1 MSTRG
6 TTKPKKSIIDR
17 QSKKSWLDAAL
28 KALASGGIDKVRV
41 ESLAKNLGVT
51 KGSFYWHFK
60 DREQFLDELLNFW
73 AEQSTQT
80 VIANPNYP
88 TDSKARVR
96 AVAEDIVRHDLGK
109 MDPHIRSWT
118 QYDKRR
124 ARVVAKIDKER
135 FEFLRD
141 LFLAVGFS
149 MIGSDLR
156 AQSLYRYVLGEQFI
170 SVRESMGQRLERM
183 QEQVDLLL
191 QQ

>member
-6 TTKPKKSIIDR
+6 STEPKKSVIDR
-17 QSKKSWLDAAL
+17 QSKDSWLNAAL
-28 KALASGGIDKVRV
+28 KALVSGGIDKVRV

-88 TDSKARVR
+88 TDSRARVS
-96 AVAEDIVRHDLGK
+96 AVAEDIMRRDLGG

-118 QYDKRR
+118 RYDKRR
-124 ARVVAKIDKER
+124 AKIVAIIDKKR

-141 LFLAVGFS
+141 LFVAAGFS
-149 MIGSDLR
+149 TSGASLR

-170 SVRESMGQRLERM
+170 WVRESIDQRLQRM
-183 QEQVDLLL
+183 QAHVDLLL
-191 QQ
+191 KE

>member
-6 TTKPKKSIIDR
+6 GEKPRKLVVDK
-17 QSKKSWLDAAL
+17 QSKKSWLNAAL

-80 VIANPNYP
+80 VIANPDYP
-88 TDSKARVR
+88 TDSRARVR
-96 AVAEDIVRHDLGK
+96 AVAKDIVRHDLGK

-124 ARVVAKIDKER
+124 ARVVAKIDKVR

-141 LFLAVGFS
+141 LFLAAGFS
-149 MIGSDLR
+149 MSGSDLR

-170 SVRESMGQRLERM
+170 SVRESMSQRLERM
-183 QEQVDLLL
+183 QAHVDLLL
-191 QQ
+191 RA

>member
-6 TTKPKKSIIDR
+6 GEKPSKSVVDK

-28 KALASGGIDKVRV
+28 QALASGGIYQVRV
-41 ESLAKNLGVT
+41 ESLAKKLGVT

-73 AEQSTQT
+73 AEQSTQA

-88 TDSKARVR
+88 TDSKARVK

-124 ARVVAKIDKER
+124 ARVVAKIDKVR

-141 LFLAVGFS
+141 LFLATGFS
-149 MIGSDLR
+149 MSDSDLR

-170 SVRESMGQRLERM
+170 SVRESMSQRLERM
-183 QEQVDLLL
+183 QAHVDLLL
-191 QQ
+191 QA

>member
-6 TTKPKKSIIDR
+6 STEPKKSVIDR
-17 QSKKSWLDAAL
+17 QSKDSWLNAAL
-28 KALASGGIDKVRV
+28 KALVSGGIDKVRV

-73 AEQSTQT
+73 AEQSTQA

-88 TDSKARVR
+88 ADSKARVR

-124 ARVVAKIDKER
+124 AKVVAKIDKVR

-141 LFLAVGFS
+141 LFLAAGFS
-149 MIGSDLR
+149 MSGSDLR

-170 SVRESMGQRLERM
+170 SVRESMSQRLERM
-183 QEQVDLLL
+183 QAHVDLLL
-191 QQ
+191 QA

>member
-6 TTKPKKSIIDR
+6 IKKPKKSGIDR

-28 KALASGGIDKVRV
+28 QALASGGVDKVRV

-80 VIANPNYP
+80 VITNPNYP
-88 TDSKARVR
+88 TDSKERVR
-96 AVAEDIVRHDLGK
+96 AVAEDIVRRDLGK

-124 ARVVAKIDKER
+124 GKVVAKIDKMR

-141 LFLAVGFS
+141 LFLAAGFS
-149 MIGSDLR
+149 ITGASLR

-170 SVRESMGQRLERM
+170 SVRESMGQRVQRM
-183 QEQVDLLL
+183 QAHVDLLL
-191 QQ
+191 QE

>member
-6 TTKPKKSIIDR
+6 IKKPKKSGIDR

-28 KALASGGIDKVRV
+28 QALASGGVDKVRV

-60 DREQFLDELLNFW
+60 DREQFLDELLSFW

-80 VIANPNYP
+80 VITNPNYP
-88 TDSKARVR
+88 TDSKERVR
-96 AVAEDIVRHDLGK
+96 AVAEDIVRRDLGK

-124 ARVVAKIDKER
+124 GKVVAKIDKMR

-141 LFLAVGFS
+141 LFSAAGFS
-149 MIGSDLR
+149 ITGASLR

-170 SVRESMGQRLERM
+170 SVRESMGQRVQRM
-183 QEQVDLLL
+183 QAHVNLLL
-191 QQ
+191 QE

>member
-6 TTKPKKSIIDR
+6 IKKPKKSGIDR

-28 KALASGGIDKVRV
+28 QALASGGVDKVRV

-60 DREQFLDELLNFW
+60 DREQFLDELLSFW

-80 VIANPNYP
+80 VITNPNYP
-88 TDSKARVR
+88 TDSKERVR
-96 AVAEDIVRHDLGK
+96 AVAEDIVRRDLGK

-124 ARVVAKIDKER
+124 GKVVAKIDKMR

-141 LFLAVGFS
+141 LFLAAGFS
-149 MIGSDLR
+149 ITGASLR

-170 SVRESMGQRLERM
+170 SGRESMGQRVQRM
-183 QEQVDLLL
+183 QAHVNLLL
-191 QQ
+191 QE

>member
-6 TTKPKKSIIDR
+6 IKEPKKSVIDR

-60 DREQFLDELLNFW
+60 DREQFLDDLLNFW
-73 AEQSTQT
+73 VEQSTQT

-88 TDSKARVR
+88 TDSRARVR
-96 AVAEDIVRHDLGK
+96 AVAEDIVRRDLGG

-124 ARVVAKIDKER
+124 TKVVAMIDKKR

-141 LFLAVGFS
+141 LFAAAGFS
-149 MIGSDLR
+149 TSGARLR
-156 AQSLYRYVLGEQFI
+156 AQSLYRYVLGEPFI
-170 SVRESMGQRLERM
+170 SVRESMGQRLQRM
-183 QEQVDLLL
+183 QAHIDLLL
-191 QQ
+191 RE

>member
-6 TTKPKKSIIDR
+6 IKKPKKSGIER

-28 KALASGGIDKVRV
+28 QALASGGVDKVRV

-60 DREQFLDELLNFW
+60 DREQFLDELLSFW

-88 TDSKARVR
+88 TDSKERVR
-96 AVAEDIVRHDLGK
+96 AVAEDIVRRDLGK

-124 ARVVAKIDKER
+124 GKVVAKIDKMR
-135 FEFLRD
+135 FEFLRA
-141 LFLAVGFS
+141 LFLAAGFS
-149 MIGSDLR
+149 ITGASLR

-170 SVRESMGQRLERM
+170 SVRESMGQRVQRM
-183 QEQVDLLL
+183 QAHVDLLL
-191 QQ
+191 QE

>member
-6 TTKPKKSIIDR
+6 SQKPRKSLVDR
-17 QSKKSWLDAAL
+17 QSKQSWLDAAL
-28 KALASGGIDKVRV
+28 KALASGGIDRVRV

-73 AEQSTQT
+73 AEQSTET

-96 AVAEDIVRHDLGK
+96 AVADDIVRLDLGK

-124 ARVVAKIDKER
+124 AKVVEKMDKMR
-135 FEFLRD
+135 FEFLRG
-141 LFLAVGFS
+141 LFVAAGFS
-149 MIGSDLR
+149 ITAASLR
-156 AQSLYRYVLGEQFI
+156 AQSLYRFVLGEQFI
-170 SVRESMGQRLERM
+170 SARGSMGQRLQRM
-183 QEQVDLLL
+183 QAHVDLLL
-191 QQ
+191 QE

>member
-6 TTKPKKSIIDR
+6 IKKPKKSGIDR

-28 KALASGGIDKVRV
+28 QALASGGVDKVRV

-60 DREQFLDELLNFW
+60 DREQFLDELLSFW

-80 VIANPNYP
+80 VITNPNYP
-88 TDSKARVR
+88 TDSKERVR
-96 AVAEDIVRHDLGK
+96 AVAEDIVRRDLGK

-124 ARVVAKIDKER
+124 GKVVAKIDKMR

-141 LFLAVGFS
+141 LFLAAGFS
-149 MIGSDLR
+149 ITGASLR

-170 SVRESMGQRLERM
+170 SGRESMGQRVQRM
-183 QEQVDLLL
+183 QAHVDLLL
-191 QQ
+191 QE

>member
-6 TTKPKKSIIDR
+6 SEKPGKSVADK

-28 KALASGGIDKVRV
+28 QALASGGIDQVRV
-41 ESLAKNLGVT
+41 ESLAKKLGVT

-73 AEQSTQT
+73 AEESTQV

-96 AVAEDIVRHDLGK
+96 AVAADIVRHDLGK
-109 MDPHIRSWT
+109 LDPHIRSWT

-124 ARVVAKIDKER
+124 ARVVAKIDKVR

-141 LFLAVGFS
+141 LFLAAGFS
-149 MIGSDLR
+149 IIGSDLR
-156 AQSLYRYVLGEQFI
+156 AQSPYRYVLGEQFI
-170 SVRESMGQRLERM
+170 SVRESMSQRLQRM
-183 QEQVDLLL
+183 QAHVDLLL
-191 QQ
+191 QA

>member
-6 TTKPKKSIIDR
+6 SQKPRKSLVDR
-17 QSKKSWLDAAL
+17 QSKQSWLDAAL
-28 KALASGGIDKVRV
+28 KALASGGIDRVRV

-73 AEQSTQT
+73 AEQSTET

-96 AVAEDIVRHDLGK
+96 AVADDIVRLDLGK

-124 ARVVAKIDKER
+124 AKVVARMDKMR
-135 FEFLRD
+135 FEFLQG
-141 LFLAVGFS
+141 LFVAAGFS
-149 MIGSDLR
+149 ITAASLR

-170 SVRESMGQRLERM
+170 SARGSMGQRLQRM
-183 QEQVDLLL
+183 QAHVDLLL
-191 QQ
+191 QE

>member
-6 TTKPKKSIIDR
+6 SEKPGKSVADK

-28 KALASGGIDKVRV
+28 QALASGGIDQVRV
-41 ESLAKNLGVT
+41 ESLAKKLGVT

-73 AEQSTQT
+73 AEQSTQV

-96 AVAEDIVRHDLGK
+96 AVAADIVRHDLGK
-109 MDPHIRSWT
+109 LDPHIRSWT

-124 ARVVAKIDKER
+124 ARVVAKIDKVR

-141 LFLAVGFS
+141 LFLVAGFS
-149 MIGSDLR
+149 MSGSDLR

-170 SVRESMGQRLERM
+170 SVRESMSQRLERM
-183 QEQVDLLL
+183 QAHVDLLL
-191 QQ
+191 QA

>member
-1 MSTRG
+1 MV
-6 TTKPKKSIIDR
+6 DR
-17 QSKKSWLDAAL
+17 QSKKSWLNAAL
-28 KALASGGIDKVRV
+28 KALASGGIDQVRV
-41 ESLAKNLGVT
+41 ESLAKKLGVT

-73 AEQSTQT
+73 AEESTQV

-96 AVAEDIVRHDLGK
+96 AVAADIVRHDLGK
-109 MDPHIRSWT
+109 LDPHIRSWT

-124 ARVVAKIDKER
+124 ARVVAKIDKVR

-141 LFLAVGFS
+141 LFLAAGFS
-149 MIGSDLR
+149 IIGSDLR

-170 SVRESMGQRLERM
+170 SVRESMSQRLQRM
-183 QEQVDLLL
+183 QAHVDLLL
-191 QQ
+191 QA

>member
-6 TTKPKKSIIDR
+6 SEEPRKSVVDR

-28 KALASGGIDKVRV
+28 KALARGGIDRVRV

-96 AVAEDIVRHDLGK
+96 AVADDIVRLDLGK
-109 MDPHIRSWT
+109 MDPHIRSW
-118 QYDKRR
+118 
-124 ARVVAKIDKER
+124 I
-135 FEFLRD
+135 
-141 LFLAVGFS
+141 AV
-149 MIGSDLR
+149 
-156 AQSLYRYVLGEQFI
+156 
-170 SVRESMGQRLERM
+170 
-183 QEQVDLLL
+183 
-191 QQ
+191 

>member
-6 TTKPKKSIIDR
+6 IKKPKKSGIDR

-28 KALASGGIDKVRV
+28 QALASGGVDKVRV

-60 DREQFLDELLNFW
+60 DREQFLDELLSFW

-80 VIANPNYP
+80 VITNPNYP
-88 TDSKARVR
+88 KDSKERVR
-96 AVAEDIVRHDLGK
+96 AVAEDIVRRDLGK

-124 ARVVAKIDKER
+124 GKVVAKIDKMR

-141 LFLAVGFS
+141 LFLAAGFS
-149 MIGSDLR
+149 ITGASLR

-170 SVRESMGQRLERM
+170 SVRESMGQRVQRM
-183 QEQVDLLL
+183 QAHVDLLL
-191 QQ
+191 QE

>member
-6 TTKPKKSIIDR
+6 STEPKKSVIDR
-17 QSKKSWLDAAL
+17 QSKDSWLNAAL
-28 KALASGGIDKVRV
+28 KALVSGGIDKVRV

-73 AEQSTQT
+73 VEQSTQT
-80 VIANPNYP
+80 VIANPDYP
-88 TDSKARVR
+88 TDSKARVK

-124 ARVVAKIDKER
+124 ARVVAKIDKVR

-141 LFLAVGFS
+141 LFLVAGFS
-149 MIGSDLR
+149 MSGSDLR

-170 SVRESMGQRLERM
+170 SVRESMSQRLERM
-183 QEQVDLLL
+183 QAHVDLLL
-191 QQ
+191 QA

>member
-1 MSTRG
+1 MSSKGAKR
-6 TTKPKKSIIDR
+6 PVKSGIDR

-28 KALASGGIDKVRV
+28 QALASGGVDKVRV

-60 DREQFLDELLNFW
+60 DREQFLDELLSFW

-80 VIANPNYP
+80 VITNPNYP
-88 TDSKARVR
+88 TDSKERVR
-96 AVAEDIVRHDLGK
+96 AVAEDIVRRDLGK

-124 ARVVAKIDKER
+124 GKVVAKIDKMR
-135 FEFLRD
+135 FEFLRA
-141 LFLAVGFS
+141 LFLAAGFS
-149 MIGSDLR
+149 ITGASLR

-170 SVRESMGQRLERM
+170 SVRESMGQRVQRM
-183 QEQVDLLL
+183 QAHVDLLL
-191 QQ
+191 QE

>member
-6 TTKPKKSIIDR
+6 ITKPKRSVIDR
-17 QSKKSWLDAAL
+17 QSKESWLNAAL
-28 KALASGGIDKVRV
+28 KALASGGIDKVRG
-41 ESLAKNLGVT
+41 ESLAKDLGVT

-73 AEQSTQT
+73 AEQSTQA

-88 TDSKARVR
+88 TDSKARVK

-124 ARVVAKIDKER
+124 ARVVAKIDKVR

-141 LFLAVGFS
+141 LFLVAGFS
-149 MIGSDLR
+149 MSGSDLR

-170 SVRESMGQRLERM
+170 SVRESMSQRLERM
-183 QEQVDLLL
+183 QAHVDLLL
-191 QQ
+191 QA

>member
-6 TTKPKKSIIDR
+6 SEEPRKSVVDR

-28 KALASGGIDKVRV
+28 KALASGGIDRVRV

-96 AVAEDIVRHDLGK
+96 AVADDIVRLDLGK

-124 ARVVAKIDKER
+124 AKVVAKMDKMR

-141 LFLAVGFS
+141 LFVAAGFS
-149 MIGSDLR
+149 TSGADIR
-156 AQSLYRYVLGEQFI
+156 AQSLYRYALGEQFI
-170 SVRESMGQRLERM
+170 LVKESMSRRLQRM
-183 QEQVDLLL
+183 QAHVDLLL
-191 QQ
+191 QA

>member
-6 TTKPKKSIIDR
+6 IKKPKKSGIDR

-28 KALASGGIDKVRV
+28 QALASGGVDKVRV

-60 DREQFLDELLNFW
+60 DREQFLDELLSFW

-80 VIANPNYP
+80 VITNPNYP
-88 TDSKARVR
+88 TDSKERVR
-96 AVAEDIVRHDLGK
+96 AVAEDIVRRDLGK

-124 ARVVAKIDKER
+124 GKVVAKIDKMR

-141 LFLAVGFS
+141 LFLAAGFS
-149 MIGSDLR
+149 ITGASLR

-170 SVRESMGQRLERM
+170 SVRESMGQRVQRM
-183 QEQVDLLL
+183 QAHVNLLL
-191 QQ
+191 QE

>member
-6 TTKPKKSIIDR
+6 STEPKKSVIDR
-17 QSKKSWLDAAL
+17 QSKDSWLNAAL
-28 KALASGGIDKVRV
+28 KALVSGGIDKVRV

-73 AEQSTQT
+73 AEQSTQA

-88 TDSKARVR
+88 AESKARVK

-124 ARVVAKIDKER
+124 ARVVAKIDKVR

-141 LFLAVGFS
+141 LFLAAGFS
-149 MIGSDLR
+149 MSGSDLR

-170 SVRESMGQRLERM
+170 SVRESMSQRLQRM
-183 QEQVDLLL
+183 QAHVDLLL
-191 QQ
+191 QA

>member
-6 TTKPKKSIIDR
+6 IKKPKKSGIDR

-28 KALASGGIDKVRV
+28 QALASGGVDKVRV

-60 DREQFLDELLNFW
+60 DREQFLDELLSFW

-88 TDSKARVR
+88 TDSKERVR
-96 AVAEDIVRHDLGK
+96 AVAEDIVRRDLGK

-124 ARVVAKIDKER
+124 GKVVAKIDKMR

-141 LFLAVGFS
+141 LFLAAGFS
-149 MIGSDLR
+149 ITGASLR

-170 SVRESMGQRLERM
+170 SVRESMGQRVQRM
-183 QEQVDLLL
+183 QAHVDLLL
-191 QQ
+191 QE

>member
-1 MSTRG
+1 MSSKGAKR
-6 TTKPKKSIIDR
+6 PVKSGIDR

-28 KALASGGIDKVRV
+28 QALASGGGDKVRG

-60 DREQFLDELLNFW
+60 DREQFLDELLSFW

-80 VIANPNYP
+80 VITNPNYP
-88 TDSKARVR
+88 TDSKERVR
-96 AVAEDIVRHDLGK
+96 AVAEDIVRRDLGK

-124 ARVVAKIDKER
+124 GKVVAKIDKMR
-135 FEFLRD
+135 FEFLRA
-141 LFLAVGFS
+141 LFLAAGFS
-149 MIGSDLR
+149 ITGASLR

-170 SVRESMGQRLERM
+170 SVRESMGQRVQRM
-183 QEQVDLLL
+183 QAHVDLLL
-191 QQ
+191 QE

>member
-6 TTKPKKSIIDR
+6 IKKPKKSGIDR

-28 KALASGGIDKVRV
+28 QALASGGVDKVRV

-80 VIANPNYP
+80 VITNPNYP
-88 TDSKARVR
+88 TDSKERVR
-96 AVAEDIVRHDLGK
+96 AVAEDIVRRDLGK

-124 ARVVAKIDKER
+124 GKVVAKIDKMR

-141 LFLAVGFS
+141 LFSAAGFS
-149 MIGSDLR
+149 ITGASLR

-170 SVRESMGQRLERM
+170 SVRESMGQRVQRM
-183 QEQVDLLL
+183 QAHVNLLL
-191 QQ
+191 QE

>member
-1 MSTRG
+1 VV
-6 TTKPKKSIIDR
+6 DR

-28 KALASGGIDKVRV
+28 KALASGGIDRVRV

-96 AVAEDIVRHDLGK
+96 AVAADIVRHDLGK
-109 MDPHIRSWT
+109 LDPHIRSWT

-124 ARVVAKIDKER
+124 ARVVAKIDKVR

-141 LFLAVGFS
+141 LFLAAGFS
-149 MIGSDLR
+149 IIGSDLR

-170 SVRESMGQRLERM
+170 SVRESMSQRLQRM
-183 QEQVDLLL
+183 QAHVDLLL
-191 QQ
+191 QA

>member
-6 TTKPKKSIIDR
+6 IKKPKKSRIDR

-28 KALASGGIDKVRV
+28 QALASGGVDKVRV

-60 DREQFLDELLNFW
+60 DREQFLDELLSFW

-80 VIANPNYP
+80 VITNPNYP
-88 TDSKARVR
+88 TDSKERVR
-96 AVAEDIVRHDLGK
+96 AVAEDIVRRDLGK

-124 ARVVAKIDKER
+124 GKVVAKIDKMR

-141 LFLAVGFS
+141 LFLAAGFS
-149 MIGSDLR
+149 ITGASLR

-170 SVRESMGQRLERM
+170 SVRESMGQRVQRM
-183 QEQVDLLL
+183 QAHVNLLL
-191 QQ
+191 QE

>member
-6 TTKPKKSIIDR
+6 IKKPKKSGIDR

-28 KALASGGIDKVRV
+28 QALASGGVDKVRV

-60 DREQFLDELLNFW
+60 DREQFLDELLSFW

-80 VIANPNYP
+80 VITNPNYP
-88 TDSKARVR
+88 TDSKERVR
-96 AVAEDIVRHDLGK
+96 AVAEDIVRRDLGK

-124 ARVVAKIDKER
+124 GKVVAKIDKMR
-135 FEFLRD
+135 FEFLRA
-141 LFLAVGFS
+141 LFLAAGFS
-149 MIGSDLR
+149 ITGASLR

-170 SVRESMGQRLERM
+170 SVRESMGQRVQRM
-183 QEQVDLLL
+183 QAHVNLLL
-191 QQ
+191 QE

>member
-1 MSTRG
+1 MSNRVIK
-6 TTKPKKSIIDR
+6 KPKKSVIDR

-28 KALASGGIDKVRV
+28 RALASGGIDKVRV

-88 TDSKARVR
+88 TDSRARVR
-96 AVAEDIVRHDLGK
+96 AVAEDIVRRDLGG

-124 ARVVAKIDKER
+124 AKVVATIDKKR

-141 LFLAVGFS
+141 LFAAAGFS
-149 MIGSDLR
+149 TSGASLR

-170 SVRESMGQRLERM
+170 SVRESKAQRLQRM
-183 QEQVDLLL
+183 QAHVDLLL
-191 QQ
+191 QK